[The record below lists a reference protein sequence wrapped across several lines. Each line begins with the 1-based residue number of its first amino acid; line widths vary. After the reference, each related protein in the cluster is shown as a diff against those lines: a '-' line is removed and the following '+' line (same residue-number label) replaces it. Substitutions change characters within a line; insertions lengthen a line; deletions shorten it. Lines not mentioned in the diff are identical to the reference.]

1 MDTEQPHQTE
11 EPAEEYT
18 PRMEDIHPRMTA
30 EEKIQ
35 VLQEILRVL
44 RGEE

>member
-1 MDTEQPHQTE
+1 MDTEQEGQLIE
-11 EPAEEYT
+11 ERA

-30 EEKIQ
+30 EEKTRA
-35 VLQEILRVL
+35 LQEIMRVL

>member
-1 MDTEQPHQTE
+1 MDTEQEIDQPDE
-11 EPAEEYT
+11 ERT

-30 EEKIQ
+30 DDKARA
-35 VLQEILRVL
+35 LQEILRVL

>member
-1 MDTEQPHQTE
+1 MEAEFEEPTE
-11 EPAEEYT
+11 EQK

-30 EEKIQ
+30 DEKARA
-35 VLQEILRVL
+35 LQEILRVL

>member
-1 MDTEQPHQTE
+1 MDQTKQPTE
-11 EPAEEYT
+11 ETA

-30 EEKIQ
+30 DEKARA
-35 VLQEILRVL
+35 LQEILRVL